1 MEEKPAEA
9 RPAIM
14 ATKPIQRPPG
24 IASWNVVNKL
34 QKRALLIAVNCIAGK
49 RLACVRW
56 FVLRAWEQWS
66 HL

>member
-24 IASWNVVNKL
+24 IASSNVVNKL
-34 QKRALLIAVNCIAGK
+34 QKRALLIAINCIGGE
-49 RLACVRW
+49 LSACVRYY
-56 FVLRAWEQWS
+56 VLGALEQ
-66 HL
+66 